1 MEFTK
6 GAAAEGAAQFST
18 LCASLMTNKFSSKI
32 LLKKPD

>member
-6 GAAAEGAAQFST
+6 GAAALAAQFST
-18 LCASLMTNKFSSKI
+18 LCASLMTNEFSSKI